1 MQAFNAQHHFICAMY
16 LENRILY
23 IQYEVVNL
31 VDIRHTL
38 RDRKK
43 TSEDIAGNCDGLKRE
58 KTLKNEPGPIRID
71 ATFLMMVKQQ
81 RAQGGCLGTKSR

>member
-1 MQAFNAQHHFICAMY
+1 MQAFNAQHHFVCAMY

-38 RDRKK
+38 
-43 TSEDIAGNCDGLKRE
+43 KR
-58 KTLKNEPGPIRID
+58 
-71 ATFLMMVKQQ
+71 
-81 RAQGGCLGTKSR
+81 

>member
-1 MQAFNAQHHFICAMY
+1 MQASVAQHHFICAMY

-38 RDRKK
+38 
-43 TSEDIAGNCDGLKRE
+43 KR
-58 KTLKNEPGPIRID
+58 
-71 ATFLMMVKQQ
+71 
-81 RAQGGCLGTKSR
+81 

>member
-1 MQAFNAQHHFICAMY
+1 MYEYKQCTLHLESEAFRSRAGTLYIQNHKDAVLDASIHHASFHFACAMY

-38 RDRKK
+38 
-43 TSEDIAGNCDGLKRE
+43 KR
-58 KTLKNEPGPIRID
+58 
-71 ATFLMMVKQQ
+71 
-81 RAQGGCLGTKSR
+81 